1 MGKQDADIIVVGAG
15 IVGISCAIALQRAG
29 CNVLVLERA
38 GIAAGATRGNAGAF
52 AFTDIE
58 PLATPGIIRKAP
70 KWLFDPL
77 GPLSLPL
84 GYALRL
90 APWMLRFW
98 RASWRDR
105 YERGTAAQSALM
117 RLSQSAL
124 EDLIQ
129 RTDAEDLF
137 QREGQLQLYEGEA
150 QLDASMA
157 GWELKQQHGIP
168 YRLLH
173 NADDIA
179 RIQPGLHARF
189 THGGFTP
196 GWMNVCN
203 PATWAR
209 HLARHLE
216 SLGGRVMPFDVT
228 EVQTR
233 ENGVAVSNGALT
245 KTADQVVVTCGAWS
259 GYLSRQL
266 GDRLPL
272 DTERGYNTTLP
283 AGAFDIKTQ
292 ISFPNH
298 GFVVSKIDGG
308 VRVGGAVEFGGLK
321 RAPNYRRAQ
330 VLLNKAAQFMPAL
343 KTGGGEQWMGFRPS
357 MPDSLPVIGYARH
370 SERVIYCFGHGHLGL
385 TQASGSAE
393 LVKALAL
400 RETPPMDLAPYSPRR
415 FRRLF

>member
-1 MGKQDADIIVVGAG
+1 MRKQDADIIVVGAG
-15 IVGISCAIALQRAG
+15 IIGISCALALQRAG
-29 CNVLVLERA
+29 CNVLVLERT

-77 GPLSLPL
+77 GPLSLPI
-84 GYALRL
+84 GYALKL
-90 APWMLRFW
+90 SPWMWRFW

-105 YERGTAAQSALM
+105 YESATVAQAALM
-117 RLSQSAL
+117 RLSQLAL

-129 RTDAEDLF
+129 ITDAEPLF

-150 QLDASMA
+150 QLAASMA
-157 GWELKQQHGIP
+157 GWNLKQQHGIQ
-168 YRLLH
+168 YHLLDGVE
-173 NADDIA
+173 AIA
-179 RIQPGLHARF
+179 EIQPGLHARF
-189 THGGFTP
+189 THAGFTP
-196 GWMNVCN
+196 AWMNVCN

-209 HLARHLE
+209 HLALYFE
-216 SLGGRVMPFDVT
+216 SLGGRILPFDVID
-228 EVQTR
+228 VQAR
-233 ENGVAVSNGALT
+233 QGRVEVSNGPIK
-245 KTADQVVVTCGAWS
+245 KTAEQVVVACGAWS
-259 GYLSRQL
+259 GHLSRGL

-292 ISFPNH
+292 ISFPDH

-321 RAPNYRRAQ
+321 RAPNYQRAQ
-330 VLLNKAAQFMPAL
+330 VLLDKAAQFMPAL
-343 KTGGGEQWMGFRPS
+343 NTDRGEQWMGFRPS
-357 MPDSLPVIGYARH
+357 MPDSLPVIGHARQ
-370 SERVIYCFGHGHLGL
+370 SDRVIYCFGHGHLGL

-393 LVKALAL
+393 LVKTMALGEA
-400 RETPPMDLAPYSPRR
+400 PPIDMSPYSPRR
-415 FRRLF
+415 FSRLF